1 MLNGG
6 KMEFDFK
13 GLHFDCWEG
22 GMIVTERGEKVL
34 QAFDV
39 FRKGVPPKDEII
51 KFYNALVKM
60 SGESE

>member
-13 GLHFDCWEG
+13 GLYFDAWEG
-22 GMIVTERGEKVL
+22 GMIVSKDGEDVMRVI
-34 QAFDV
+34 DV

-60 SGESE
+60 SGESK

>member
-1 MLNGG
+1 MTFNHN
-6 KMEFDFK
+6 
-13 GLHFDCWEG
+13 GLHFEAYEG
-22 GMIVTERGEKVL
+22 GMIVSKDGEDVMRVI
-34 QAFDV
+34 DV